1 MEKRKLGLGLAA
13 AGPVLWGSS
22 GTVAQNLFD
31 HHDISPTW
39 LVAIRMIFAGL
50 LLLVYGAT
58 QHQDILAVF
67 KNKHD
72 SFKLLLF
79 TLFGMTAVQLTYFMA
94 ISTGN
99 AATAT
104 ILQYLSPIMI
114 ILYLAI
120 KDWVLPSRIDALS
133 VIIAIIGTALIVT
146 QGNFQSLALPLPA
159 IIWGILAAVGAA
171 VYTLMPQQLLQRY
184 GAIAVVGWSMF
195 LGGIITGIY
204 YRVWEATPSMNLS
217 AFIQILFV
225 IIFGTMLAYLF
236 FLQSLEYI
244 LPTTASVLGAIE
256 PMSAAIL
263 SFLFLHVSFNLYG
276 IIGILFVISVTFLQ
290 FIYAQKMTQTN

>member
-1 MEKRKLGLGLAA
+1 M
-13 AGPVLWGSS
+13 
-22 GTVAQNLFD
+22 
-31 HHDISPTW
+31 
-39 LVAIRMIFAGL
+39 
-50 LLLVYGAT
+50 LVYGAT

-120 KDWVLPSRIDALS
+120 KDWVLPNRIDALS

-159 IIWGILAAVGAA
+159 
-171 VYTLMPQQLLQRY
+171 
-184 GAIAVVGWSMF
+184 
-195 LGGIITGIY
+195 
-204 YRVWEATPSMNLS
+204 
-217 AFIQILFV
+217 LFRE
-225 IIFGTMLAYLF
+225 F
-236 FLQSLEYI
+236 
-244 LPTTASVLGAIE
+244 
-256 PMSAAIL
+256 
-263 SFLFLHVSFNLYG
+263 
-276 IIGILFVISVTFLQ
+276 
-290 FIYAQKMTQTN
+290 